1 MPDMFA
7 NLCEDFTHSNWQ
19 MRVSTNCCAARGAER
34 SVQCLTSSGMR
45 YRQVTV
51 WTGVSLSLS
60 HSLRLWLM
68 FVVLSVVLVLVAVTR
83 GQRDLTRDTDG
94 DGLRDH
100 VNDYDDDNDGIL
112 DIHDEDD
119 DGDGVVDTLDEDW
132 HGDLWYNTVSS
143 CQCANH

>member
-1 MPDMFA
+1 M
-7 NLCEDFTHSNWQ
+7 L
-19 MRVSTNCCAARGAER
+19 
-34 SVQCLTSSGMR
+34 
-45 YRQVTV
+45 
-51 WTGVSLSLS
+51 
-60 HSLRLWLM
+60 
-68 FVVLSVVLVLVAVTR
+68 VVLSVVLVLVAVTR

-132 HGDLWYNTVSS
+132 HGDL
-143 CQCANH
+143 

>member
-1 MPDMFA
+1 MSDQQRDEIQASHGLDWSLP
-7 NLCEDFTHSNWQ
+7 
-19 MRVSTNCCAARGAER
+19 
-34 SVQCLTSSGMR
+34 LTL
-45 YRQVTV
+45 T
-51 WTGVSLSLS
+51 

-68 FVVLSVVLVLVAVTR
+68 FAVLSVVLVLVAVTR

-132 HGDLWYNTVSS
+132 HGDL
-143 CQCANH
+143 